1 MRLHWQAGGA
11 DAGSCEGEE
20 RLPLPQVLEAAHYAC
35 AANGLRR
42 DCQNLQLPELS
53 ALCEAEVGGAWGAP
67 CRPCF
72 PVTPPSS
79 AGHAPPLTAACC
91 PRGPSQSLL
100 SVGAAPCRL
109 GVPNACGFLWEEEA
123 RGRSARGF
131 GGPGGEDST
140 TALGYPNSPPSV
152 GP

>member
-1 MRLHWQAGGA
+1 MPGVVRERSAYHCLKSSKPLTTHARPTASGETAKTFSCRSCPRSARRKWAGPRALRTAPAFRSRPPGHA
-11 DAGSCEGEE
+11 PE
-20 RLPLPQVLEAAHYAC
+20 
-35 AANGLRR
+35 LRR
-42 DCQNLQLPELS
+42 
-53 ALCEAEVGGAWGAP
+53 A
-67 CRPCF
+67 RP
-72 PVTPPSS
+72 
-79 AGHAPPLTAACC
+79 PPLTAACC

-123 RGRSARGF
+123 RVRSARGF

-140 TALGYPNSPPSV
+140 TALRYPNSPPSV

>member
-1 MRLHWQAGGA
+1 MPGVVRERSAYHCLKSSKPLTTHARPTASGETAKTFSCRSCPRSARRKWEGPGA
-11 DAGSCEGEE
+11 LRAAPAFRS
-20 RLPLPQVLEAAHYAC
+20 RPRAPQ
-35 AANGLRR
+35 G
-42 DCQNLQLPELS
+42 
-53 ALCEAEVGGAWGAP
+53 
-67 CRPCF
+67 
-72 PVTPPSS
+72 TP
-79 AGHAPPLTAACC
+79 PPLTAACC

>member
-1 MRLHWQAGGA
+1 MPGVVRERSAYHRLRASKPLTTHARPTASGETAKTLSCQSCRRSESRKWAGPGA
-11 DAGSCEGEE
+11 LRAAPAFWA
-20 RLPLPQVLEAAHYAC
+20 RPRAPQC
-35 AANGLRR
+35 
-42 DCQNLQLPELS
+42 
-53 ALCEAEVGGAWGAP
+53 
-67 CRPCF
+67 
-72 PVTPPSS
+72 TP
-79 AGHAPPLTAACC
+79 PPLTAACC

-109 GVPNACGFLWEEEA
+109 GVPNACGFLWEEAA

-131 GGPGGEDST
+131 GGQGEDST